1 MPAGALT
8 MPRKMISVT
17 SRQRLPPWQ
26 AVLKPSRTAVIGLM
40 NGSRLLEAACAPVPC
55 AGAAAASAAGFAG
68 ALALATAGFATGF
81 AAGFGAAAFAAGLA
95 AAFTL
100 AGLAFAAGLLTA
112 AFGAA
117 GLAGEVTLFLA
128 AAFAGVAAVA
138 GLAELFFA
146 VFGAAAGLLAVLC
159 PKASDAAS
167 SIAMVLIAR
176 FIMLSVP
183 LLYFLAAAA
192 AAGCNVPES

>member
-1 MPAGALT
+1 M
-8 MPRKMISVT
+8 
-17 SRQRLPPWQ
+17 
-26 AVLKPSRTAVIGLM
+26 
-40 NGSRLLEAACAPVPC
+40 
-55 AGAAAASAAGFAG
+55 
-68 ALALATAGFATGF
+68 ATAGFAT
-81 AAGFGAAAFAAGLA
+81 GFGAAAFAAGLA

-100 AGLAFAAGLLTA
+100 AGLAFAAGLLNA

-138 GLAELFFA
+138 DLAELFFA

-167 SIAMVLIAR
+167 SIAMMLIAR

>member
-1 MPAGALT
+1 

-40 NGSRLLEAACAPVPC
+40 NGSRLLEVACAPVPC
-55 AGAAAASAAGFAG
+55 AGAAAAAAAGFA
-68 ALALATAGFATGF
+68 AVFALATAGFEAGF

-117 GLAGEVTLFLA
+117 GLAGELVLFLG
-128 AAFAGVAAVA
+128 AAFADAAVVA
-138 GLAELFFA
+138 GLAEVFFV
-146 VFGAAAGLLAVLC
+146 VFVLAGAAAGLPAVLC
-159 PKASDAAS
+159 PKARDAAS

>member
-1 MPAGALT
+1 L
-8 MPRKMISVT
+8 V
-17 SRQRLPPWQ
+17 
-26 AVLKPSRTAVIGLM
+26 
-40 NGSRLLEAACAPVPC
+40 
-55 AGAAAASAAGFAG
+55 
-68 ALALATAGFATGF
+68 
-81 AAGFGAAAFAAGLA
+81 
-95 AAFTL
+95 
-100 AGLAFAAGLLTA
+100 
-112 AFGAA
+112 
-117 GLAGEVTLFLA
+117 GEVTLFLA
-128 AAFAGVAAVA
+128 AAFAGAAVVA
-138 GLAELFFA
+138 GLEEVLFV

>member
-1 MPAGALT
+1 MASQEVAD
-8 MPRKMISVT
+8 RI
-17 SRQRLPPWQ
+17 
-26 AVLKPSRTAVIGLM
+26 AV
-40 NGSRLLEAACAPVPC
+40 
-55 AGAAAASAAGFAG
+55 
-68 ALALATAGFATGF
+68 
-81 AAGFGAAAFAAGLA
+81 AFVGNIRELDV
-95 AAFTL
+95 
-100 AGLAFAAGLLTA
+100 
-112 AFGAA
+112 

-128 AAFAGVAAVA
+128 AAFSGVAAVA
-138 GLAELFFA
+138 GLAEVFFA
-146 VFGAAAGLLAVLC
+146 VFVLAGAAAGLLAVLC